1 MKFISLFYVLLF
13 GCSSLAATNTKA
25 SKQPSFSILNSPFS
39 IQKDTLPP
47 DAILYQSLE
56 KYYEQKTAA
65 ELTEFQENQKGEWLK
80 YLPNLGVSYT
90 FDNKPRPSASISS
103 STIYNAKK
111 NKQQRAAKRKAIEQV
126 NLLAYQQDR
135 IRLRQLLNQYQ
146 LEVAAMAFQVEIFEI
161 DKTLFE
167 IEEAK
172 YNDLEIPPSEFLKI
186 KRAYLVKEFDL
197 EEERK
202 ELALLEDAILVAAR
216 WMG

>member
-1 MKFISLFYVLLF
+1 MKSTSLLYLLLVA
-13 GCSSLAATNTKA
+13 CSLLAASNN
-25 SKQPSFSILNSPFS
+25 SPCIQSQFSILHFQFS

-47 DAILYQSLE
+47 DAALYQSLE

-126 NLLAYQQDR
+126 NQLAHQQDK
-135 IRLRQLLNQYQ
+135 IRLRQLLNQYE
-146 LEVAAMAFQVEIFEI
+146 LEVAAIAFQVEIFEI

-172 YNDLEIPPSEFLKI
+172 YNALEIAPSEFLKI
-186 KRAYLVKEFDL
+186 KRAYLIKGFEVREG
-197 EEERK
+197 RK
-202 ELALLEDAILVAAR
+202 ELALLEDEILVACR
-216 WMG
+216 CL